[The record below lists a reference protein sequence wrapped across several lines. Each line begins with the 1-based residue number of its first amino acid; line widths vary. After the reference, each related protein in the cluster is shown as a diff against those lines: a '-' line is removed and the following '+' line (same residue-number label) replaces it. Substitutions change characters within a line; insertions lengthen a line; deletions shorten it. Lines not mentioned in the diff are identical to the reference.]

1 MDIISE
7 VDVFSMNKF
16 IIIIQKQAGAGKS
29 TYTRA
34 ERNEKTELG
43 PVAHRGSDE
52 IGAVKRHVADVGNG

>member
-1 MDIISE
+1 
-7 VDVFSMNKF
+7 MNKF

-29 TYTRA
+29 TYTGA